1 MCQIVPA
8 NKKFM
13 HLTKT
18 FNICVFHH
26 VVYNRSI
33 FMYQKPSYTTMFAK
47 SNK

>member
-1 MCQIVPA
+1 MDGFC
-8 NKKFM
+8 
-13 HLTKT
+13 LTDVNL
-18 FNICVFHH
+18 NICVFHH